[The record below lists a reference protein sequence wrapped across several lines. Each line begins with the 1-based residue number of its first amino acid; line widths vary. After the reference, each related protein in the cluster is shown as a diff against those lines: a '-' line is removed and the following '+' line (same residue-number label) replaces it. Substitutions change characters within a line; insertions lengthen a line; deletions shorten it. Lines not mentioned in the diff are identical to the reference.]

1 MSAARDWKGI
11 SMQPDRDS
19 PLLASTHSRSR
30 RRLLVNA
37 TALAAATVSG
47 RLWASVPAGDVIRLG
62 QSVGLTGPLGELGK
76 AIHLGAR
83 AGFDEVNAQGGVHG
97 RRIELIGKDDGY
109 NVARSL
115 DNTKAFLAD
124 PTLFGLFTPM
134 GTPNVEA
141 VLPLIRN
148 SDVPCFAPL
157 TGGLVA
163 RPADMRNVMNVRP
176 SYPEE
181 AERLVEHLATVG
193 IRKIAIA
200 YQNNGFGKEVLKGTE
215 TAARKHGVTLVAA
228 AAIVNDGS
236 DAATAV
242 ERIVAASPEAVLL
255 GLAGKPTIDF
265 VKGVRVARKGL
276 PLYALSVM
284 GSASTLAALGS
295 DGYGI
300 TVTQV
305 VPLPT
310 KAVVP
315 VVRDFVR
322 SWSHSGTSVAPS
334 HLALEGY
341 INARVF
347 SEVLRR
353 SGRNPTRKS
362 FIEAAWALKRYDLG
376 GFDVSFDQ
384 PGRNASRFVELTM
397 ISHTGRFIR

>member
-1 MSAARDWKGI
+1 
-11 SMQPDRDS
+11 MQPDRDS
-19 PLLASTHSRSR
+19 AFLASEPLQSR
-30 RRLLVNA
+30 RRLLVSA
-37 TALAAATVSG
+37 AALAAATVSG
-47 RLWASVPAGDVIRLG
+47 RLWAAPSSDVIRIG

-83 AGFDEVNAQGGVHG
+83 AAFDEVNAQGGVHG
-97 RRIELIGKDDGY
+97 RRIELVGKDDGY

-115 DNTKAFLAD
+115 ENTKAFLAD

-141 VLPLIRN
+141 VLPLIRD

-193 IRKIAIA
+193 IRRIAIA

-236 DAATAV
+236 DAAAAV
-242 ERIVAASPEAVLL
+242 QRIVAASPEAVLL

-265 VKGVRVARKGL
+265 VKGIRAARKGV

-305 VPLPT
+305 VPLPS

-322 SWSHSGTSVAPS
+322 SWSQSGTGVAPS

-347 SEVLRR
+347 TEVLRR
-353 SGRNPTRKS
+353 AGRNPTRKG
-362 FIEAAWALKRYDLG
+362 FIESAWALKRYDLG

-397 ISHTGRFIR
+397 ISHAGRFIR

>member
-1 MSAARDWKGI
+1 
-11 SMQPDRDS
+11 MQPDRDS
-19 PLLASTHSRSR
+19 PLLTSTHSRSR

-37 TALAAATVSG
+37 AALAAATVSG
-47 RLWASVPAGDVIRLG
+47 RLRASVPAGDVIRLG

-148 SDVPCFAPL
+148 SDMPCFAPL

-228 AAIVNDGS
+228 AAIVSDGS
-236 DAATAV
+236 DAAVAV

-265 VKGVRVARKGL
+265 VKGVRAARKGL

-295 DGYGI
+295 DGYGL

-322 SWSHSGTSVAPS
+322 SWSQSGTSVAPS